1 MAGVFATRR
10 SSVLVVHGDDGL
22 DELTTTTTST
32 IWRVQSGTV
41 EKLTFDPA
49 GFGFARADISALVG
63 GDAETNAAEARN
75 VLSGAKGPVRDA
87 VILNAA
93 GAMVAHAG
101 LTSGAEWL
109 SAWESGLSRAAG
121 AIDSGAAEQLLAR
134 WVRFTQ
140 EV

>member
-1 MAGVFATRR
+1 MAGVFAARG

-32 IWRVQSGTV
+32 IWRVQAGTV
-41 EKLTFDPA
+41 ERLTFDPA
-49 GFGFARADISALVG
+49 AFGFKRAHLSALTG
-63 GDAETNAAEARN
+63 GDAKANAASVRE
-75 VLSGAKGPVRDA
+75 VFGGAKGPVRDA
-87 VILNAA
+87 VVLNAA

-101 LTSGAEWL
+101 LSSEAKWVP
-109 SAWESGLSRAAG
+109 AWETGLARAAD

-140 EV
+140 KL

>member
-1 MAGVFATRR
+1 
-10 SSVLVVHGDDGL
+10 
-22 DELTTTTTST
+22 
-32 IWRVQSGTV
+32 V
-41 EKLTFDPA
+41 EKLSFDPA
-49 GFGFARADISALVG
+49 GFGFARAEISELVG
-63 GDAETNAAEARN
+63 GDADKNAAEARH
-75 VLSGAKGPVRDA
+75 VLAGAKGPVRDA

-109 SAWESGLSRAAG
+109 SAWESGLSRATE

-140 EV
+140 EA